1 MCILCTLIRISVDRM
16 MRKMLYVAAGAFLVA
31 WAVLLAQV
39 FWTCE
44 SDPAWKHAAVKQCEL
59 GKKVAIAQ
67 VICALSPFA
76 FAGFLSDQAK
86 WLAQVT

>member
-1 MCILCTLIRISVDRM
+1 MCILCTLIRITIDQR
-16 MRKMLYVAAGAFLVA
+16 MRKLLKGAAGAFLVA

-44 SDPAWKHAAVKQCEL
+44 SDPAWKHAAIRQCEL

-67 VICALSPFA
+67 VIC
-76 FAGFLSDQAK
+76 GFPTPAPLRF
-86 WLAQVT
+86 LI